1 METIHGKRTHMLDA
15 TRFAAELMSYR
26 GVLIDL
32 GTGDGRYVRSAARA
46 SPERFVI
53 GLDACREN
61 LRAASR
67 SAPTNA
73 LFVIANAL
81 DLPHELR
88 GLANQITINFPWGS
102 LLVALVNG
110 DPVLF
115 DGLRMLA
122 LPGAHVEI
130 RLNAGALVEAG
141 LSLEQG
147 GIAVRQALRTY
158 GFNAG
163 PLVSLDAADL
173 RACPTTW
180 AKRLAFG
187 RDPRALYL
195 RASVLEVERRRPS
208 SNTARIHE

>member
-1 METIHGKRTHMLDA
+1 METIHGKQTHMLEA
-15 TRFAAELMSYR
+15 TRLAAQLRPYR
-26 GVLIDL
+26 SVLIDL
-32 GTGDGRYVRSAARA
+32 GTGDGRYVRSVAQAC
-46 SPERFVI
+46 PEQLVI

-61 LRAASR
+61 LRTASR
-67 SAPTNA
+67 NAAPNA

-81 DLPHELR
+81 DLPRELR
-88 GLANQITINFPWGS
+88 GLASHITINFPWGS
-102 LLVALVNG
+102 LLGALVNAE
-110 DPVLF
+110 PALF

-122 LPGAHVEI
+122 LPGSLVEI

-158 GFNAG
+158 GFNAH
-163 PLVSLDAADL
+163 PLVSLDAAAL

-195 RASVLEVERRRPS
+195 RASVSELQLNQSKEIQRM
-208 SNTARIHE
+208 AW